1 MTFEPDLRIVADGTR
16 ADSRSSLQV
25 GCKRARVRES
35 ARRRCPAS
43 ITRRRAPARLEV
55 DVGYLGHRPARCE
68 RTGSRVYTGEVPRHR
83 MAAWS
88 GNDMTHINWKSA
100 VFVVGLALGSVG
112 CGGQADRVDVTE
124 SAVPGPAVTTQEVAL
139 AVEGM
144 T

>member
-1 MTFEPDLRIVADGTR
+1 
-16 ADSRSSLQV
+16 
-25 GCKRARVRES
+25 
-35 ARRRCPAS
+35 
-43 ITRRRAPARLEV
+43 
-55 DVGYLGHRPARCE
+55 
-68 RTGSRVYTGEVPRHR
+68 